1 MKNIL
6 LTFLFI
12 TIPLFANCTEYEKNE
27 TSTNSFTTIDSTLI
41 DLSYSEV
48 EIETDS
54 NNKNTIYFSN
64 NTLDPDVYYR
74 VNLREKGFDYECS
87 DNNFINIEN
96 VSTLTDTDEK
106 TVMSVSLISYI
117 FLLDDNFK
125 ITADLTAPNVINSFS
140 YSTPTPSAIVQIG
153 NSSTKCNYIATND
166 SANET
171 ISFELND
178 CPVLVKIQLD
188 DGSTEQF
195 SASLSNNKLLNIS
208 KNENSYDHYFDS
220 DLLNSSN
227 EKIGYFRFY
236 MNAKFEFL
244 DLTKTPL

>member
-1 MKNIL
+1 M
-6 LTFLFI
+6 
-12 TIPLFANCTEYEKNE
+12 
-27 TSTNSFTTIDSTLI
+27 
-41 DLSYSEV
+41 
-48 EIETDS
+48 
-54 NNKNTIYFSN
+54 
-64 NTLDPDVYYR
+64 
-74 VNLREKGFDYECS
+74 
-87 DNNFINIEN
+87 
-96 VSTLTDTDEK
+96 
-106 TVMSVSLISYI
+106 ISYI

-153 NSSTKCNYIATND
+153 NSSTKCNYISTND

-178 CPVLVKIQLD
+178 CPVLINIQLE

-208 KNENSYDHYFDS
+208 KEENSYDHYFDS

-236 MNAKFEFL
+236 MNGKFEFL